1 MTVSIPLATLPTL
14 TSRLP
19 LRSKNVN
26 DDSLSYQ
33 ILINF
38 LITSANLMQ
47 ELELKLQELRQ
58 NNKQE
63 LANAVLELK
72 HQLTGLG
79 KTLLLSQTQQ
89 GLLLSQAAMRKDNH
103 QVAVA
108 TTTERSEEVIHRSM
122 FTKLEELYKNFTK
135 LTSKYRNGISEEDQ
149 ELAIDD
155 DDDYDITETKQVKGA
170 KKKSKLK
177 NFLDLNNIYDYLNVN
192 AQQAKEMK
200 SKNKKKNNK
209 LPQQFFWLK
218 KSGRNSEKPVIERP
232 QMYDNQRQSA
242 VERSF
247 ETANKG
253 GGSEDQFYNKYI
265 YYIAAAGLA
274 IFAFCCY
281 TVTAGKI

>member
-1 MTVSIPLATLPTL
+1 
-14 TSRLP
+14 
-19 LRSKNVN
+19 
-26 DDSLSYQ
+26 
-33 ILINF
+33 
-38 LITSANLMQ
+38 MQ

-89 GLLLSQAAMRKDNH
+89 GLLLSQAAMRKDNP

-108 TTTERSEEVIHRSM
+108 TTTENSEEVMHRSM

-135 LTSKYRNGISEEDQ
+135 LTSKYRGNIGEEDQ
-149 ELAIDD
+149 ELSIDD
-155 DDDYDITETKQVKGA
+155 DEDYDITEQKQIKGA

-177 NFLDLNNIYDYLNVN
+177 NFLDLNNIYDYLNTN
-192 AQQAKEMK
+192 AQQAKDLK
-200 SKNKKKNNK
+200 SKNKKKKSDK
-209 LPQQFFWLK
+209 LQQQFFWLK
-218 KSGRNSEKPVIERP
+218 KSGWNSEKPVIERP

-253 GGSEDQFYNKYI
+253 GGSDDQFYNKYI